1 MSILY
6 WLIFE
11 SFLFFFLSSQT
22 ALLWRFLYM
31 FPTAQY
37 SLILAV
43 ARFLNFY
50 QCGSYQMVFCYSFSS
65 CFPESPT
72 GLSIVLCV
80 LMSLA
85 ILISSSAKCLFK
97 SFSFPLKLSF
107 LTDCRSYSYTLDFF
121 FSVILCYKYSFPFYG
136 LSFHSL

>member
-1 MSILY
+1 
-6 WLIFE
+6 
-11 SFLFFFLSSQT
+11 
-22 ALLWRFLYM
+22 M
-31 FPTAQY
+31 FPIAQY

-85 ILISSSAKCLFK
+85 ILISSSANCLLM

-121 FSVILCYKYSFPFYG
+121 FQLYCATNTVSHFMACLFTLCGIFLMTEI
-136 LSFHSL
+136 LSFSIIEFNILS